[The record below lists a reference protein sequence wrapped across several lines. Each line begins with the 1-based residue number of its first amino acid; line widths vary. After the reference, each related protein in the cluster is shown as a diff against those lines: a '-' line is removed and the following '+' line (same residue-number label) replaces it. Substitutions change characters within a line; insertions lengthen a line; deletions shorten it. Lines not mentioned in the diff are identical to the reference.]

1 MTNDDVI
8 RMVQGGL
15 SDAIVLQAID
25 SAKEPG
31 FDTSADGLIR
41 LKQGKVSDA
50 VMQKILTRGSAAPSQ
65 PTAQPAAV
73 APPPAAACKD
83 CGTVESLRELN
94 KSGQAGGIGAVAGG
108 VVGGLL
114 GRQIGGDRHRTAG
127 TLAGAVGGAFAGHQ
141 IEKHAKSGKTWEIGV
156 RFDDG
161 RSQSFRQ
168 DTHPSLRS
176 GDRVRVSNGVVG
188 LH

>member
-94 KSGQAGGIGAVAGG
+94 KSGQAGGIGAVAG
-108 VVGGLL
+108 
-114 GRQIGGDRHRTAG
+114 
-127 TLAGAVGGAFAGHQ
+127 HQ

-161 RSQSFRQ
+161 RRQSFRQ